1 MWCRRCRS
9 TEYIGRDTVVAMDPR
24 VRTRRLLVAAMERML
39 VMAERCVTSTR
50 RGNVVV
56 QEIG

>member
-1 MWCRRCRS
+1 
-9 TEYIGRDTVVAMDPR
+9 MDPR